1 MITRKD
7 SYIFHLLSLTLKHYG
22 NVIRKYE
29 IIAKR
34 KGTSEIQEMDNGIA
48 DLLKGNSILFYS
60 FIDGVDF
67 NGGDYLDSMSKFY
80 MHVVNHFEEENAVNE
95 NFDTSD
101 IKSELIPYQWDIVE
115 YFILNHLREW
125 HITSSDRIT
134 ELTEMDKEF
143 FSMDEAVKATG
154 YKKSY
159 LYKLKSNGSLR
170 AYQNKPGAKITFKK
184 EDLEQLLTK
193 APSLTIDDFI
203 MDSY

>member
-95 NFDTSD
+95 
-101 IKSELIPYQWDIVE
+101 
-115 YFILNHLREW
+115 
-125 HITSSDRIT
+125 
-134 ELTEMDKEF
+134 F